1 MPFSCG
7 KAACLEQVLV
17 HASTHSNIDQ
27 AKVRTLNSQIEERH
41 CERCDEIA
49 RYHIVPIKFGE

>member
-7 KAACLEQVLV
+7 KPEHVEQVLV
-17 HASTHSNIDQ
+17 HALCLSNVDM
-27 AKVRTLNSQIEERH
+27 AKVRTLDPETVQVK
-41 CERCDEIA
+41 CERCDDNA